1 MKSYN
6 SLWVESYRPKKL
18 SDLILSDSNKTFFSN
33 ISESTPHLLFYG
45 KSGTGKTSLA
55 KILVKDV
62 LKCQYLYI
70 NASDENGVDTI
81 RNKVITFSQTKSI
94 DGNKKVI
101 ILDEFCG
108 TTPEA
113 QRILRNVMEEYS
125 DNVRFILTAN
135 FKEKIIDPIKSRCS
149 MFNLQPSIDDMVKRC
164 CYILKSENVIVSE
177 EQKPLLINLIN
188 NQYPDLRNIINS
200 IQKFSITGK
209 LLIDFND
216 SVKLLT
222 DYIYN
227 SLYKKI
233 DLYAIRKKIIEEE
246 TKFNSD
252 YQLLLKELFEFFYSS
267 NIHDMKKKNILMDIG
282 EYMYRDVTVL
292 DKEINFFC
300 CIISLYKIIND

>member
-233 DLYAIRKKIIEEE
+233 DLYTIRKKIIEEE

>member
-1 MKSYN
+1 
-6 SLWVESYRPKKL
+6 
-18 SDLILSDSNKTFFSN
+18 
-33 ISESTPHLLFYG
+33 
-45 KSGTGKTSLA
+45 
-55 KILVKDV
+55 
-62 LKCQYLYI
+62 
-70 NASDENGVDTI
+70 
-81 RNKVITFSQTKSI
+81 
-94 DGNKKVI
+94 
-101 ILDEFCG
+101 
-108 TTPEA
+108 
-113 QRILRNVMEEYS
+113 
-125 DNVRFILTAN
+125 
-135 FKEKIIDPIKSRCS
+135 
-149 MFNLQPSIDDMVKRC
+149 MFNLQPSIDDMLKRC
-164 CYILKSENVIVSE
+164 CYILKNENVIVSE

-227 SLYKKI
+227 SLSKKI
-233 DLYAIRKKIIEEE
+233 DLYTIRKKIIEEE